1 MLGVDPE
8 FGTSILR
15 LWVAAGSTALL
26 VLLCVLALFQSQ
38 WRVGLGPARRAGVVL
53 VSAVLGAAIAWTF
66 AARPIT
72 GDYGAERRNFQLR
85 AEELTARTLA
95 PGSPLA
101 CLDALAGESVEA
113 ACEKTLFASPASV
126 AAASSYVA
134 AQLELL
140 SSMAAS
146 AARSDA
152 NIDDLVLPLR
162 RSLEADRFGFLAHML
177 AVRDGCTGQNC
188 KALALLHDA
197 NRVRANLSAETFD
210 RYLEHYVAQWG
221 APPDGAVAEAAP
233 PNAAPARKPVNV
245 DFPTSASIP
254 PISIMNPEPSGPVL
268 PGVAAAAA
276 ANPNPQAIAASTR
289 HSRKQTANPPAPTA
303 VQSAS
308 SGPAATQPIWPEP
321 MPPPPPP
328 PLSAAQAQA
337 PPAATTTAV
346 PLNLPSAPPAG
357 ATLPVR

>member
-15 LWVAAGSTALL
+15 LWVAAGSAALL
-26 VLLCVLALFQSQ
+26 VLLCVLALFQPQLRVALSPGR
-38 WRVGLGPARRAGVVL
+38 RVGVVI
-53 VSAVLGAAIAWTF
+53 VGAVLGAAIAWSF
-66 AARPIT
+66 AARPVT
-72 GDYGAERRNFQLR
+72 NDRGAERRSLELR

-101 CLDALAGESVEA
+101 CLDALAGESVAA

-140 SSMAAS
+140 SSLAS
-146 AARSDA
+146 DAPQGGA
-152 NIDDLVLPLR
+152 NIDDLVVSLR

-197 NRVRANLSAETFD
+197 SKVRANLSAETFD

-221 APPDGAVAEAAP
+221 APPDGAVAEVTQTS
-233 PNAAPARKPVNV
+233 APAARKLVNV

-254 PISIMNPEPSGPVL
+254 PISIMNPEPPGPVL

-276 ANPNPQAIAASTR
+276 ANPNPQAAAPSAR
-289 HSRKQTANPPAPTA
+289 HSRKQTANPPAAAA

-308 SGPAATQPIWPEP
+308 SGPTATEPIWPQPLPPAPSSTAATQAL
-321 MPPPPPP
+321 PP
-328 PLSAAQAQA
+328 
-337 PPAATTTAV
+337 ATTT
-346 PLNLPSAPPAG
+346 PIQLNPSSAPPVGVTAP
-357 ATLPVR
+357 TR